1 MMRWSTESTVRTLAR
16 WALGGAL
23 LIAGTGHLTTQ
34 RDEFRAQVPAWF
46 PIDDDAVVLAS
57 GVVELL
63 LGVALI
69 VVRRRRVAVGL
80 VVAGFF
86 VAVFPGNIAQ
96 WREGTD
102 AFGLDTDT
110 KRFVRLLFQPV
121 LVAWALWC
129 TGASRLLRPTSAG
142 DDGASARR

>member
-1 MMRWSTESTVRTLAR
+1 M
-16 WALGGAL
+16 
-23 LIAGTGHLTTQ
+23 
-34 RDEFRAQVPAWF
+34 
-46 PIDDDAVVLAS
+46 
-57 GVVELL
+57 
-63 LGVALI
+63 
-69 VVRRRRVAVGL
+69 
-80 VVAGFF
+80 AGFF
-86 VAVFPGNIAQ
+86 VAVCPGNIAQ